1 MLTRALM
8 VFYIVLCFA
17 MGLVLLLAPWFSSWT
32 NNFFAHYY
40 LWVDALVR
48 NDYLRG
54 SISGLGL
61 ADVGLGFYETS
72 RLFRPSRALETAPRP
87 SPEEPPVSASR

>member
-1 MLTRALM
+1 MT
-8 VFYIVLCFA
+8 VFYIILCFA

-32 NNFFAHYY
+32 NNFFTHHY
-40 LWVDALVR
+40 LWVDALAR

-72 RLFRPSRALETAPRP
+72 RFFRQPRAPDSARSIPSEPPLSAPR
-87 SPEEPPVSASR
+87 